1 MSDEQ
6 QLYIKQLEEENKR
19 LKLANKGLRRNN
31 EGLMEGQKKLE
42 KRLGSF
48 KRKFGAASITFS
60 GISRKTEE
68 ETTWTINSYEEIL
81 KEWWNNDGKNLM
93 LDDEIAHNI
102 SIDGVS
108 FSDRPFS
115 ELMDEINIRYWA
127 KFEKRLTEKKGED
140 R

>member
-6 QLYIKQLEEENKR
+6 KLYIQQLEEENKR

-42 KRLGSF
+42 RRLGSF

-60 GISRKTEE
+60 GISRQTEE

-81 KEWWNNDGKNLM
+81 KEWWNNDGANLM
-93 LDDEIAHNI
+93 WDDEIAHNI

-127 KFEKRLTEKKGED
+127 KFEKRLTEKNRED